1 MDNFVLHP
9 NDVALVFISGEGVQ
23 WSSWVIPICL
33 ATPVSPPA
41 PATPSLLHN
50 QGEEMLLSGFGD
62 TEEDGEVAL
71 TLQVANVPLVSEAKC
86 AHDSQIISVVL
97 LLL

>member
-1 MDNFVLHP
+1 M
-9 NDVALVFISGEGVQ
+9 ALVFISGEGME

-33 ATPVSPPA
+33 AIPGSPPA

-50 QGEEMLLSGFGD
+50 PSEGMFLSGFGD

-71 TLQVANVPLVSEAKC
+71 TLQVANLPLVSLAKC
-86 AHDSQIISVVL
+86 ADAYKKSGHHEID
-97 LLL
+97 